1 MCPDHLDWTEKYRP
15 KSLSDVVGND
25 AAVKALRQWAMTFG
39 SGKKAV
45 ILYGSPGVGK
55 TSAALALAN
64 DLGWEYI
71 EMNASDQR
79 NKNIVQQIAG
89 SASKAGTFEGVRGR
103 RLIVLDEADN
113 LSGNQDRGGESAILN
128 VIKTTDQPIILIA
141 NDLYALSKPL
151 RDAALTIPFR
161 TILSTSIAKTLRRIC
176 AEEQIK
182 CDPDALMKIAE
193 RTSDLRSAINDLQ
206 AAAQGKDNVMLADV
220 ATGERDVPETIFKVM
235 DLIFRGKDMQE
246 ALKATYDL
254 DENPEDLIG
263 WVDEN
268 LPREYVDDDL
278 ERGFEALS
286 RADVY
291 LGRVR
296 RRMDYGMWRYAG
308 FMQVCGVNRA
318 RRRRFG
324 GYTKYSPPTYWKKLG
339 WTKGARA
346 TRDSIAAKIGKA
358 CHTSKKEAR
367 SSYMPLIQFLFGRE
381 DLAIKLSAELK
392 LEEDEIAFL
401 LGAKK
406 ASKKVG
412 EIYKKSRELIV
423 EEIEEDID
431 AFARFG
437 KYGGQP
443 AEGEPLK
450 ALARAEEEDEKP
462 PSEQSEKL
470 ETKPKRPRRKARD
483 GGDELAV
490 PEATP
495 QAEPPAPQPPVETP
509 AQQSPEQPAEP
520 EKKKQRTLFEF

>member
-1 MCPDHLDWTEKYRP
+1 MSPDHLDWTEKYRP
-15 KSLSDVVGND
+15 RTLSDVVGND
-25 AAVKALRQWAMTFG
+25 AAVKALRQWAETFG
-39 SGKKAV
+39 SGKRAV

-64 DLGWEYI
+64 DKDWEYI

-79 NKNIVQQIAG
+79 NKAVVQQIAG
-89 SASKAGTFEGVRGR
+89 SAAKAGTFEGIGGR

-151 RDAALTIPFR
+151 RDATLTIQFR
-161 TILSTSIAKTLRRIC
+161 SILSTSIAKVLRRVC
-176 AEEQIK
+176 SEEKIK

-206 AAAQGKDNVMLADV
+206 AAAQGKTEVTLADV

-235 DLIFRGKDMQE
+235 GLIFRGKDMRE
-246 ALKATYDL
+246 ALNATYDL

-268 LPREYVDDDL
+268 LPREYTDDDL
-278 ERGFEALS
+278 ERGFEVLS
-286 RADVY
+286 KADVY

-308 FMQVCGVNRA
+308 FMEVCGINRA
-318 RRRRFG
+318 RRKRYG
-324 GYTKYSPPTYWKKLG
+324 GYTKYSPPTYWQKLG
-339 WTKGARA
+339 RTKSAR
-346 TRDSIAAKIGKA
+346 TLRDSIAAKIGKA

-367 SSYMPLIQFLFGRE
+367 SSYMPLISFLFTRE
-381 DLAIKLSAELK
+381 DLAIRLSAELV

-401 LGAKK
+401 MDARKT
-406 ASKKVG
+406 SKKVG

-423 EEIEEDID
+423 EELEEDID

-437 KYGGQP
+437 KFSGQF
-443 AEGEPLK
+443 EKGEPQK
-450 ALARAEEEDEKP
+450 ALVRAEEEDEKP

-470 ETKPKRPRRKARD
+470 SVKPKKPRRKARD
-483 GGDELAV
+483 GGEETDEPEV
-490 PEATP
+490 PESPEAQVPPETTQP
-495 QAEPPAPQPPVETP
+495 PEPAP
-509 AQQSPEQPAEP
+509 EP

>member
-39 SGKKAV
+39 SGKRAV

-64 DLGWEYI
+64 DLGWDYI

-79 NKNIVQQIAG
+79 NKSIVQQIAG
-89 SASKAGTFEGVRGR
+89 SAAKAGTFEGVSGR

-151 RDAALTIPFR
+151 RDATLTIPFR
-161 TILSTSIAKTLRRIC
+161 SILSTSIAKTLRRIC
-176 AEEQIK
+176 AEEHIK

-206 AAAQGKDNVMLADV
+206 AAAQGKDAVTLADV

-235 DLIFRGKDMQE
+235 DLIFRGKDMRE
-246 ALKATYDL
+246 ALNATYDL

-286 RADVY
+286 RADMY

-308 FMQVCGVNRA
+308 FMEVCGVNRA

-339 WTKGARA
+339 WTKVGPDAARLHSREDRQSLPHLEEGGPFRVHAADTVPLQPGRPGRQACGPAQAGRGRDRFPAGREEDLEKGRGNLQKIPGPHRRRDRGGDRRLRPLRQVQRPVREGRAPEGADPGGRGRRKAACGEVREAGSEAKERPGARRGTAA
-346 TRDSIAAKIGKA
+346 TRP
-358 CHTSKKEAR
+358 R
-367 SSYMPLIQFLFGRE
+367 SR
-381 DLAIKLSAELK
+381 
-392 LEEDEIAFL
+392 
-401 LGAKK
+401 
-406 ASKKVG
+406 
-412 EIYKKSRELIV
+412 
-423 EEIEEDID
+423 
-431 AFARFG
+431 
-437 KYGGQP
+437 
-443 AEGEPLK
+443 
-450 ALARAEEEDEKP
+450 KP
-462 PSEQSEKL
+462 RH
-470 ETKPKRPRRKARD
+470 RPRRLRHWRRSHAAGAGQK
-483 GGDELAV
+483 
-490 PEATP
+490 EA
-495 QAEPPAPQPPVETP
+495 AHII
-509 AQQSPEQPAEP
+509 
-520 EKKKQRTLFEF
+520 

>member
-15 KSLSDVVGND
+15 QSLGDVVGND

-39 SGKKAV
+39 SGKRAV
-45 ILYGSPGVGK
+45 ILHGSPGVGK
-55 TSAALALAN
+55 TSAALALAG
-64 DLGWEYI
+64 DMGWEYI

-79 NKNIVQQIAG
+79 NKAIVQQIAG
-89 SASKAGTFEGVRGR
+89 SAAKAGTFEGVAGR

-161 TILSTSIAKTLRRIC
+161 AILSTSVARTLRRIC
-176 AEEQIK
+176 AEEHIK

-206 AAAQGKDNVMLADV
+206 AAAQGKGEVTLADV
-220 ATGERDVPETIFKVM
+220 ATGERDVPETIFRVM
-235 DLIFRGKDMQE
+235 DLIFRGKDMME

-254 DENPEDLIG
+254 DMNPEDLIG

-268 LPREYVDDDL
+268 LPREYKDDDL
-278 ERGFEALS
+278 ERGFEAAS

-318 RRRRFG
+318 RRRRSG

-339 WTKGARA
+339 WTKAARA
-346 TRDSIAAKIGKA
+346 TRDSVAAKIGKA
-358 CHTSKKEAR
+358 CHASKKEAR
-367 SSYMPLIQFLFGRE
+367 SSYMPMIQFLFERE
-381 DLAIKLSAELK
+381 DLAIRLSAELK

-437 KYGGQP
+437 KYGGPP
-443 AEGEPLK
+443 AEGEPRK
-450 ALARAEEEDEKP
+450 ALIRAAGEEEEKP
-462 PSEQSEKL
+462 PAKKPEKL
-470 ETKPKRPRRKARD
+470 EAKPKRARRKARD
-483 GGDELAV
+483 GG
-490 PEATP
+490 EA
-495 QAEPPAPQPPVETP
+495 AEPEPTAPEETPALQQLPEPPVET
-509 AQQSPEQPAEP
+509 AITPEPD
-520 EKKKQRTLFEF
+520 KKKQRTLFEF

>member
-25 AAVKALRQWAMTFG
+25 AAVKALRQWAATFG
-39 SGKKAV
+39 SGKRAV

-64 DLGWEYI
+64 DLDWEYI

-79 NKNIVQQIAG
+79 NKNVIQQIAG
-89 SASKAGTFEGVRGR
+89 TAAKAGTFEGVGGR

-113 LSGNQDRGGESAILN
+113 LSGTYDRGGEGAILN

-141 NDLYALSKPL
+141 NDLYALSKQL
-151 RDAALTIPFR
+151 RDAALNIQFR
-161 TILSTSIAKTLRRIC
+161 SILSTSIAKVLRRIC
-176 AEEQIK
+176 SEEGIK
-182 CDPDALMKIAE
+182 CDPDALMKISE

-206 AAAQGKDNVMLADV
+206 AAAQGKAEVTLADV
-220 ATGERDVPETIFKVM
+220 STGERDVPETIFKVM
-235 DLIFRGKDMQE
+235 GLIFRGKDMRE
-246 ALKATYDL
+246 ALNATYDL

-268 LPREYVDDDL
+268 LPREYADDDL

-308 FMQVCGVNRA
+308 FMEVCGVNRA
-318 RRRRFG
+318 RRKRFG
-324 GYTKYSPPTYWKKLG
+324 GYTKYSSPTYWKKLG
-339 WTKGARA
+339 RSKSAR
-346 TRDSIAAKIGKA
+346 TLRDSIAAKIGKA

-367 SSYMPLIQFLFGRE
+367 SEYMPLIHFLFGRE

-401 LGAKK
+401 LGTKK

-412 EIYKKSRELIV
+412 EIYKNSRELIV
-423 EEIEEDID
+423 EEMEEDID

-437 KYGGQP
+437 KYSD
-443 AEGEPLK
+443 EFEKGEPLK
-450 ALARAEEEDEKP
+450 ALTRAEEEYEKP
-462 PSEQSEKL
+462 PVEQSEKL
-470 ETKPKRPRRKARD
+470 EVKPKRTRRKARD
-483 GGDELAV
+483 GGDADE
-490 PEATP
+490 PETLP
-495 QAEPPAPQPPVETP
+495 QAEAPTPLPPQ
-509 AQQSPEQPAEP
+509 EP
-520 EKKKQRTLFEF
+520 ELPHETDKKKQRTLFEF